1 MAGSM
6 SELMVLL
13 PAFYVMNQ
21 IDWTQP
27 ENVLYVRIGYGV
39 ATTLCLLALVY
50 IYTLVTAKNDRT
62 KVKVP
67 PMPYSGT

>member
-13 PAFYVMNQ
+13 PAFYFMNQ

-27 ENVLYVRIGYGV
+27 ENVMNVRIGFGV
-39 ATTLCLLALVY
+39 STSLCLIALVY
-50 IYTLVTAKNDRT
+50 VYTQIKAKNDRT
-62 KVKVP
+62 KVTVP